1 MFEAPRPKNLG
12 LRLKI
17 VLITGCLLG
26 ASLGIV
32 VYLNQNAQEKPAP
45 LKGVA
50 RAQDNDFLRYSPL
63 IPIESNIKMG
73 KSFRG
78 KRTVI
83 FAGAVTNNSERLLD
97 VIEVKLTLFN
107 ANEPV
112 FGTIRTP
119 IQPGRYTPPIGLGET
134 RGFTLYLEKFPRT
147 WLASRAE
154 ITLNGLRLAAVE

>member
-1 MFEAPRPKNLG
+1 MFEATRLTTSG
-12 LRLKI
+12 LHLKI
-17 VLITGCLLG
+17 LLLTGGLFG
-26 ASLGIV
+26 ASLGIII
-32 VYLNQNAQEKPAP
+32 YLNQNAQEKPEP
-45 LKGVA
+45 LRGVS
-50 RAQDNDFLRYSPL
+50 RAQENDFLRYSPL
-63 IPIESNIKMG
+63 IPIESDIKMG
-73 KSFRG
+73 KSFSG

-83 FAGAVTNNSERLLD
+83 FAGAVTNNSERPLD
-97 VIEVKLTLFN
+97 VIEVELTLFN

-119 IQPGRYTPPIGLGET
+119 IRPGRYTPPIGPGET

>member
-1 MFEAPRPKNLG
+1 MFEAPGPKFSG
-12 LRLKI
+12 LHLKV

-26 ASLGIV
+26 VSLGVV
-32 VYLNQNAQEKPAP
+32 VYLNQSTQETLEP
-45 LKGVA
+45 LRGVA

-73 KSFRG
+73 KSFSG

-83 FAGAVTNNSERLLD
+83 FAGAVTNNSERPLD

-119 IQPGRYTPPIGLGET
+119 IRPGRYTPPIEPGET

-154 ITLNGLRLAAVE
+154 ITLNGLRLATVE